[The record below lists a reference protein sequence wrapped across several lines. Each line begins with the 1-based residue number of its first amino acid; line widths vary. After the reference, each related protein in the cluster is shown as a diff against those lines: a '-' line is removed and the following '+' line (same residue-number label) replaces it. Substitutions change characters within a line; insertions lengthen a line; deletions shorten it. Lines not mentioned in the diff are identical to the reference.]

1 MREIEEK
8 LRQNAEDIT
17 KLVRVVMN
25 ITLHSQDNDRGIAEL
40 IEHGKETDKRIA
52 ELAAAGKETDA
63 RLNTLISVV
72 ERHISDGHR
81 H

>member
-25 ITLHSQDNDRGIAEL
+25 ITLHSQDNDRGIRSRPHLGAVL
-40 IEHGKETDKRIA
+40 GCAHPTAVTHCRGSPGHG
-52 ELAAAGKETDA
+52 
-63 RLNTLISVV
+63 
-72 ERHISDGHR
+72 
-81 H
+81 